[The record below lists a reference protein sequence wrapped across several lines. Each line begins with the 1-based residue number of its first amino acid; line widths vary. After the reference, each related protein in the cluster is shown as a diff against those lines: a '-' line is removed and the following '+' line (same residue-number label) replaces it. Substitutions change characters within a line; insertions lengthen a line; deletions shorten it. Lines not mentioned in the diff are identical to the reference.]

1 MGSIKVV
8 ALSQNQENCF
18 LDLIGEA
25 KTPRLE
31 WYKPGGKK
39 AMEEVAKALKSLLKE
54 LKVDNRQVV
63 ASLPESEV
71 VSRQVSLPPLK
82 ENEITD
88 ALKFEAETFVP
99 YPLDQV
105 SIDYEIMETDDAGRL
120 TVFAIAARN
129 DLIEAYVKLF
139 KMVGLEMMALESPAV
154 SVRRLISQM
163 GVSAES
169 VMMFD
174 IGEKFSDIISFKKGN
189 IFFARSLPIGGE
201 SITRAIS
208 VSLGLDMASAEEY
221 KKAYGIREMELEG
234 KIKNAIMP
242 VFSSMAEEIRRAMAL
257 YTESFNKAVDF
268 IMLSGGGAKMPGLAE
283 ELTRVLGVEV
293 QVIAPFLK
301 IDVSRVVAPIDLNLD
316 AYRFSL
322 ATGLALRG
330 LV

>member
-1 MGSIKVV
+1 MNSVVGIDLGMGSIKVV

-189 IFFARSLPIGGE
+189 IC
-201 SITRAIS
+201 
-208 VSLGLDMASAEEY
+208 DYQYYY
-221 KKAYGIREMELEG
+221 KKRSEDE
-234 KIKNAIMP
+234 
-242 VFSSMAEEIRRAMAL
+242 
-257 YTESFNKAVDF
+257 
-268 IMLSGGGAKMPGLAE
+268 
-283 ELTRVLGVEV
+283 
-293 QVIAPFLK
+293 
-301 IDVSRVVAPIDLNLD
+301 
-316 AYRFSL
+316 
-322 ATGLALRG
+322 
-330 LV
+330 